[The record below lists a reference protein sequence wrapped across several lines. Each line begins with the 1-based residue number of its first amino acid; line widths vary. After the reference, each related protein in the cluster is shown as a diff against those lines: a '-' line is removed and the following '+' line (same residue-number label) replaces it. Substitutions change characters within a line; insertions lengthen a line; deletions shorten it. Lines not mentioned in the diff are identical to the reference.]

1 MVMAQDYDVVVVGAG
16 PVGLAQAI
24 ELGSRGV
31 RVMLAERSERAG
43 HAPRAKTT
51 NVRTRTHLR
60 RWGLAEKLAQ
70 ASPQGVD
77 YPNDVVFTTRLG
89 GYELARF
96 RNAFNG
102 YPNRSELYPE
112 HAQWIPQYVLERVM
126 REHVAVLPSVDL
138 VFDRE
143 FVAVEQ
149 DADGLGVEF
158 RDGAGGKHEITCRY
172 LVGADGARSAVREVI
187 GARLEG
193 RYGLSRNYNI
203 VFRAPGL
210 AQAHAHG
217 PAVMY
222 WQVNQDGASLIGPMD
237 SGDIWFFM
245 PTGMKEGETLSNA
258 AAADAIRQST
268 GLELP
273 FEVLSTDEWVAS
285 HLLADRY
292 RQDRIFLAGDACHL
306 HPPFGGYG
314 MNMGVGDGVDLGWKI
329 AAVLQG
335 WGGSALLDS
344 YEAER
349 RPVHRAVIDEALA
362 NHAVLGGQLFR
373 EGLEEDTED
382 GRALRH
388 DVGAHIQAV
397 KAREFHTLGTVLGL
411 CYGGSPVIV
420 DDGSPPSQSA
430 GAHYAP
436 CARPGC
442 LAPHAWLPDGRS
454 IYDMFGSGFS
464 LLIGKDAARA
474 DIGAAERE
482 AEQARIPL
490 TVVQPPGL
498 PVDALYGAP
507 LTLIRPD
514 QHVAWRGARWSP
526 SALRKAVGLTIEN
539 QADAVRVE
547 GKPSA
552 SVIEATR

>member
-1 MVMAQDYDVVVVGAG
+1 MAVAQDYDVVVVGAG

-60 RWGLAEKLAQ
+60 RWGLADKLAQ

-102 YPNRSELYPE
+102 YPDRSDLYPE
-112 HAQWIPQYVLERVM
+112 HAQWVPQYVLERVM

-158 RDGAGGKHEITCRY
+158 RDGVGGKHEITCRY

-203 VFRAPGL
+203 VFSAPGL
-210 AQAHAHG
+210 AEAHAHG

-258 AAADAIRQST
+258 AAADAIRRST
-268 GLELP
+268 GLDLP

-292 RQDRIFLAGDACHL
+292 RQGRIFLAGDACHL

-314 MNMGVGDGVDLGWKI
+314 MNTGVGDGVDLGWKI

-420 DDGSPPSQSA
+420 DDGSPPSRSA
-430 GAHYAP
+430 GAHYSP

-454 IYDMFGSGFS
+454 IYDIFGSGFS

-474 DIGAAERE
+474 YIDAAARA

-498 PVDALYGAP
+498 PVEALYGAP

-514 QHVAWRGARWSP
+514 QHVAWRGTRWSS
-526 SALRKAVGLTIEN
+526 SALRKAVGLNREP
-539 QADAVRVE
+539 
-547 GKPSA
+547 G
-552 SVIEATR
+552 